1 MAKDKKFNKNNTN
14 EPKINDEIF
23 GYETV
28 RLIYKH
34 NINEESE
41 NDINQVMTLKE
52 AKQLSKE
59 KELDLIEI
67 NGKTNPPIIKLAN
80 YSKYMYELKKQQKQK
95 SKTPPSLKEVQLSTN
110 ISKHDLE
117 IKANKA
123 REFIKDG
130 HKVKVVLTMRG
141 RELSRK
147 EESKKSIYEFI
158 TSLEDVS
165 IPESMPRDENNKSI
179 VILKK
184 K

>member
-1 MAKDKKFNKNNTN
+1 MAKDKKFKKNDVN

-23 GYETV
+23 GYENV

-34 NINEESE
+34 KVNENSDE
-41 NDINQVMTLKE
+41 DINRVMSLKE
-52 AKQLSKE
+52 AKQLSQE

-67 NGKTNPPIIKLAN
+67 NGKIKPPIIRLAN

-95 SKTPPSLKEVQLSTN
+95 APPSLKEVQLSTN
-110 ISKHDLE
+110 ISNHDLE

-147 EESKKSIYEFI
+147 EESKKCIYEFI
-158 TSLEDVS
+158 TLLEDVS
-165 IPESMPRDENNKSI
+165 IPESMPKDENNKSI

>member
-1 MAKDKKFNKNNTN
+1 MAKDKKFKKNNLN
-14 EPKINDEIF
+14 EPRINDEIF
-23 GYETV
+23 GFENV

-34 NINEESE
+34 NNNEDSSE
-41 NDINQVMTLKE
+41 DINKLMSMKE
-52 AKQLSKE
+52 ARQLSKE

-67 NGKTNPPIIKLAN
+67 NGKINPPIIRLAN
-80 YSKYMYELKKQQKQK
+80 YSKYMYELKKQQKQ
-95 SKTPPSLKEVQLSTN
+95 KTPPSLKEVQLSTN

-123 REFIKDG
+123 REFLKDG
-130 HKVKVVLTMRG
+130 HKVKVVLTMKG
-141 RELSRK
+141 RELTRK
-147 EESKKSIYEFI
+147 EESKKCIYEFI
-158 TSLEDVS
+158 TLLEEVS